1 MGQNK
6 IRKLSLRHQ
15 AVFFMLRQVMTS
27 SVGLLVISDAQ
38 FKISSAA
45 TMSLIKLKIKST

>member
-6 IRKLSLRHQ
+6 TRRLSLRHR
-15 AVFFMLRQVMTS
+15 AVSTMLRQVMIL

-45 TMSLIKLKIKST
+45 TMSLIKPKIKST